1 MIVIIGAFLG
11 FFSVFFGAYIE
22 HTLREVVSEEQYRQ
36 LMTGIRYNQ
45 LNSVI
50 ICSIGL
56 AVLSGSELLKS
67 RLLQTAGYFFIIGTL
82 LFCFGIYVSISLD
95 IPQVVYLT
103 PVGGLTIMA
112 SWILLFVF
120 GIVAS
125 IKKSRRLSKSG
136 ESPQTLT

>member
-1 MIVIIGAFLG
+1 
-11 FFSVFFGAYIE
+11 
-22 HTLREVVSEEQYRQ
+22 
-36 LMTGIRYNQ
+36 MTGIRYNQ
-45 LNSVI
+45 LNSII

-56 AVLSGSELLKS
+56 AVLSESELLKS
-67 RLLQTAGYFFIIGTL
+67 RLLQIAGYFFIIGTL
-82 LFCFGIYVSISLD
+82 LFCSGIYVSISFD

-125 IKKSRRLSKSG
+125 IKKSRRPTKS
-136 ESPQTLT
+136 PNP

>member
-1 MIVIIGAFLG
+1 MIVIIGAFIG
-11 FFSVFFGAYIE
+11 FFSVFFGYHIE
-22 HTLREVVSEEQYRQ
+22 HNLREFVSEEQYRQ

-45 LNSVI
+45 LNSII

-56 AVLSGSELLKS
+56 AVFSESELLKS
-67 RLLQTAGYFFIIGTL
+67 RLLQIAGYFFIIGTL
-82 LFCFGIYVSISLD
+82 LFCSGIYVSISFD

-125 IKKSRRLSKSG
+125 IKKSRRPTKS
-136 ESPQTLT
+136 PNP

>member
-11 FFSVFFGAYIE
+11 FFSVFFGAHFE
-22 HTLREVVSEEQYRQ
+22 HYLREVVSEEQYRQ

-45 LNSVI
+45 LNSII
-50 ICSIGL
+50 ICFIGL
-56 AVLSGSELLKS
+56 AVLSESELLKS
-67 RLLQTAGYFFIIGTL
+67 RLLQTAGYFFITVTL

-125 IKKSRRLSKSG
+125 IKKSRRLSKAG
-136 ESPQTLT
+136 ESPNP

>member
-1 MIVIIGAFLG
+1 MIVIIGAFIG
-11 FFSVFFGAYIE
+11 FFSVFFGAHIE

-45 LNSVI
+45 LNSII

-56 AVLSGSELLKS
+56 AVFSESELLKS
-67 RLLQTAGYFFIIGTL
+67 RLLQIAGYFFIIGTL
-82 LFCFGIYVSISLD
+82 LFCSGIYVSISFD

-125 IKKSRRLSKSG
+125 IKKSRRPTKS
-136 ESPQTLT
+136 PNP